1 MKSELGMTN
10 GLHIQDVSF
19 SYRRQSEVLK
29 NLSFSVPRG
38 RVVGIL
44 GANGAGKST
53 LFKLI
58 LGVLPLQSGDIKI
71 NGRSVKT
78 LSNRERA
85 KRMAYIPQ
93 TQRGTFQFTVSE
105 MVLMG
110 TTASFSMF
118 SQPGKRERIIA
129 AEAMKL
135 LQIEQFS
142 DRPFDQLSG
151 GEQQLVLIARAV
163 AQDAP
168 ILIMDEPTASLDYG
182 NQIRVLEEIRQ
193 LANRG
198 YLVLISTHNPQHIF
212 LYADDVLLID
222 GGTAIAFGKPQDV
235 LSETLLSHVYRVPIQ
250 LEKSVRTE
258 TVTVLPHFEKM
269 RNHDMTDRKTDC
281 EHACERTL

>member
-1 MKSELGMTN
+1 MRADFTVKS
-10 GLHIQDVSF
+10 GLQIQDVSF
-19 SYRRQSEVLK
+19 SYRQNEVLK
-29 NLSFSVPRG
+29 DLSFSVPRG

-58 LGVLPLQSGDIKI
+58 LGVLPLQKGEIKI
-71 NGRSVKT
+71 NGHSVKT
-78 LSNRERA
+78 LTSRERA
-85 KRMAYIPQ
+85 KQMAYIPQ
-93 TQRGTFQFTVSE
+93 TQTGSFQFTVEE

-110 TTASFSMF
+110 TTSSFSMF
-118 SQPGKRERIIA
+118 AQPGKHERIKA

-142 DRPFDQLSG
+142 NRLYDQLSG

-182 NQIRVLEEIRQ
+182 NQIRVLEEVRQ

-212 LYADDVLLID
+212 LYADDVLLIE
-222 GGTAIAFGKPQDV
+222 GGTARAFGKPQDV
-235 LSETLLSHVYRVPIQ
+235 LSEALLSHVYRVPIQ
-250 LEKSVRTE
+250 LEKSARTE
-258 TVTVLPHFEKM
+258 LVTVLPHFDKL
-269 RNHDMTDRKTDC
+269 RNHDVKNQEKRHNDP
-281 EHACERTL
+281 

>member
-1 MKSELGMTN
+1 MMKSDLAMTN

-58 LGVLPLQSGDIKI
+58 LGVLPLQSGEIKI

-85 KRMAYIPQ
+85 KQMAYIPQ
-93 TQRGTFQFTVSE
+93 TQRGTFQFTVAE

-118 SQPGKRERIIA
+118 
-129 AEAMKL
+129 
-135 LQIEQFS
+135 
-142 DRPFDQLSG
+142 
-151 GEQQLVLIARAV
+151 
-163 AQDAP
+163 
-168 ILIMDEPTASLDYG
+168 
-182 NQIRVLEEIRQ
+182 
-193 LANRG
+193 
-198 YLVLISTHNPQHIF
+198 
-212 LYADDVLLID
+212 
-222 GGTAIAFGKPQDV
+222 
-235 LSETLLSHVYRVPIQ
+235 
-250 LEKSVRTE
+250 
-258 TVTVLPHFEKM
+258 
-269 RNHDMTDRKTDC
+269 
-281 EHACERTL
+281 

>member
-1 MKSELGMTN
+1 MTAN
-10 GLHIQDVSF
+10 LSMTSGIHVRDVSF
-19 SYRRQSEVLK
+19 SYRQNEVLK
-29 NLSFSVPRG
+29 NLSFSVPGG

-58 LGVLPLQSGDIKI
+58 LGVLPLQRGDIMI

-78 LSNRERA
+78 LSSRERA
-85 KRMAYIPQ
+85 KQMAYIPQ
-93 TQRGTFQFTVSE
+93 TQRGTFQFTVAE

-110 TTASFSMF
+110 TTSSFSMF
-118 SQPGKRERIIA
+118 AQPGKRERIKA

-135 LQIEQFS
+135 LQIEQFA
-142 DRPFDQLSG
+142 DRLYDQLSG

-182 NQIRVLEEIRQ
+182 NQIRVLEETRQ
-193 LANRG
+193 LADRG

-212 LYADDVLLID
+212 LYADEVLLID
-222 GGTAIAFGKPQDV
+222 GGTATAFGKPQEV
-235 LSETLLSHVYRVPIQ
+235 LSEALLSHVYRVPIQ

-269 RNHDMTDRKTDC
+269 RNHGVTDKRRKT
-281 EHACERTL
+281 